1 MVLYALVCPEQNSS
15 KIDSLHVYKQYLVG
29 NTFLTNAEID
39 EIVTSFF
46 AQGAKKL
53 Y

>member
-1 MVLYALVCPEQNSS
+1 MVLYALVGIEQNSS
-15 KIDSLHVYKQYLVG
+15 KIDCLHVYKQYLVG
-29 NTFLTNAEID
+29 NTFPTNAEVD
-39 EIVTSFF
+39 KIVTSFF